1 MVTVLTLP
9 SWCTSASADQIDEG
23 RTYFMRYC
31 ASCHGVEANGKGF
44 VARALTRRPP
54 DLRHLG
60 RHLRDRLLGERIA
73 RYIDGREV
81 VPAHG
86 EREMPVWGE
95 RFEDPSAKGAAR
107 EGQVSERINAIVAY
121 VLAIQEPAPPRPR
134 KSDSA
139 PQDRPRQ

>member
-1 MVTVLTLP
+1 MEAIRFWMVTMLILINAGTSVL
-9 SWCTSASADQIDEG
+9 ADQADEG
-23 RTYFMRYC
+23 RAYFMRYC
-31 ASCHGVEANGKGF
+31 ASCHGVEADGKGY

-60 RHLRDRLLGERIA
+60 RHTRDPLLGERIA

-95 RFEDPSAKGAAR
+95 RFEDLSAKGTER
-107 EGQVSERINAIVAY
+107 EGQVRERINAIVAY
-121 VLAIQEPAPPRPR
+121 LLSIQEQAPQRHR
-134 KSDSA
+134 KSD
-139 PQDRPRQ
+139 